1 MIMSEKMVKLDDL
14 LKSRWWDKMKEL
26 IIDRQKKLWLK
37 IIYWDCMDVKDPN
50 LTQSDLLRAEMRCLA
65 WVVEKLPKEMIE
77 NPDYKADEDIEEMES
92 EQQAEIIEDMFK
104 QAM

>member
-26 IIDRQKKLWLK
+26 IIERQKKLWLK

-50 LTQSDLLRAEMRCLA
+50 LTQSDLLRAEIRCLA
-65 WVVEKLPKEMIE
+65 WIVEKLPEQMIE
-77 NPDYKADEDIEEMES
+77 NPDYKAEEDIEELEWQ
-92 EQQAEIIEDMFK
+92 QQAEYVDNMFK
-104 QAM
+104 QEE